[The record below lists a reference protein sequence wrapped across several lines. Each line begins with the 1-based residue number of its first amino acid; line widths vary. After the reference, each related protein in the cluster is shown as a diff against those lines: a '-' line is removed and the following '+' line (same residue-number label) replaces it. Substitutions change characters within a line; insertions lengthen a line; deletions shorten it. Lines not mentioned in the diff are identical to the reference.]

1 MYTNRKDSLMK
12 KILFISL
19 VMLLTVSVA
28 FSQFGL
34 RGGINLGTIG
44 GDDKTQNGIDPT
56 SKVGLA
62 GGITYHIGLIAG
74 LSIQPEVLYVQK
86 GAIYEGSAGY
96 GGYSYSEKHTVT
108 GDCIDIPVLA
118 RFNLPMLVISPYIEG
133 GVAYSILLSAKEKAE
148 ITTNIPG
155 QTSGTTETDIKDQL
169 SKSDLSLIVG
179 VGVEVLMLEIN
190 ARYIMGMTKLDKDG
204 LYKAYN
210 RGIML
215 TAGVRF

>member
-1 MYTNRKDSLMK
+1 MK
-12 KILFISL
+12 KILLISL
-19 VMLLTVSVA
+19 VMLLAVSA
-28 FSQFGL
+28 SFAQLGI

-56 SKVGLA
+56 TKVGLTA
-62 GGITYHIGLIAG
+62 GITYHIGLIMG

-86 GAIYEGSAGY
+86 GAIYEGSASFGN
-96 GGYSYSEKHTVT
+96 YSMSQKATFT

-118 RFNLPMLVISPYIEG
+118 RFNLPMPVLSPYIEAG
-133 GVAYSILLSAKEKAE
+133 ASYSILLSAKQKIET
-148 ITTNIPG
+148 TTNIPG

-169 SKSDLSLIVG
+169 SKSDLSLIIG
-179 VGVEVLMLEIN
+179 VGVEFLILEVD